1 MALVVADIAVG
12 VVFAVAVAV
21 AVTAAIADGF
31 VTSVGFVVIAVAVA
45 LVAVDV
51 VIAAAVINVGGYE
64 TVLFAA
70 NVMAPAGTVVKYL
83 VFCIDQAGRRTRDL
97 LGFVYLLSSRLRPT
111 GHCVPCNLL

>member
-12 VVFAVAVAV
+12 VVFAVAIGVVFAV
-21 AVTAAIADGF
+21 AAAIADGF

-64 TVLFAA
+64 TVLFAV
-70 NVMAPAGTVVKYL
+70 NVIAPVGTVVNYL
-83 VFCIDQAGRRTRDL
+83 VFCIDQAGRRTWDL
-97 LGFVYLLSSRLRPT
+97 
-111 GHCVPCNLL
+111 